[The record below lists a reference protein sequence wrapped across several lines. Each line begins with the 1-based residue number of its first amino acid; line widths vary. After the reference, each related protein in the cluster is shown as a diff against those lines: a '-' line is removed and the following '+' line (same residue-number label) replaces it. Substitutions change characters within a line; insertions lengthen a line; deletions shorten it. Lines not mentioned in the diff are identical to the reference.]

1 MFRMEGASEGTQ
13 LQRHRPL
20 AVLGKG
26 QEPAV
31 AVVPALQ
38 SSERELLIIS
48 ETVPGLGSGT

>member
-1 MFRMEGASEGTQ
+1 MEGASAGTP
-13 LQRHRPL
+13 LQRHSPL

-38 SSERELLIIS
+38 SSERELLNIR
-48 ETVPGLGSGT
+48 ERLCQA

>member
-1 MFRMEGASEGTQ
+1 MEGASEGTP

-48 ETVPGLGSGT
+48 EIVPGLGSGT